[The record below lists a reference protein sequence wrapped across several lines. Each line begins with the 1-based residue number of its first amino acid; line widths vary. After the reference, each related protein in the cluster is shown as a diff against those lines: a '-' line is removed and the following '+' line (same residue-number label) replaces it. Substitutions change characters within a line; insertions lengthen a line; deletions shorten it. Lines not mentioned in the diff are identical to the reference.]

1 MKKTSLAIMIIVKLK
16 IVRMCEANVSV
27 CQKIG
32 DNESSHLFGMLL
44 SLTYLVQYLSLM
56 ISETFLYLF
65 FFILKCNLINSF

>member
-44 SLTYLVQYLSLM
+44 SLTYVVQYLFL